1 MCNERQA
8 MNLPFAGAAEENKVV
23 ILEAIRPY
31 LRGKVLEIGSG
42 TGQHAVYFAAE
53 IPQLHWQTSD
63 LEPNL
68 IGVRAWIE
76 DSGLQNLP
84 PPLLLDV
91 RGSWLQQEFDTV
103 YTANSFHIM
112 DSTAVASCMAGS
124 AACLRVGGNLIVYG
138 PFNYGSS
145 FTSPSNERFDAMLK
159 MNDPGSGIKDFE
171 WLDELARSAGMNLQ
185 CDIEMPANNRCLV
198 WKKRTI

>member
-1 MCNERQA
+1 
-8 MNLPFAGAAEENKVV
+8 MNLPFAGAAEQNKEV
-23 ILEAIRPY
+23 ILQAIRPY
-31 LRGKVLEIGSG
+31 LRGNVLEIGSG

-63 LEPNL
+63 LAPNL
-68 IGVRAWIE
+68 VGIRAWIE
-76 DSGLQNLP
+76 DSGLRNLP

-91 RGSWLQQEFDTV
+91 TASWPQLQCDTV
-103 YTANSFHIM
+103 YSANSFHIM
-112 DSTAVASCMAGS
+112 DSLAVERCIIGC
-124 AACLRVGGNLIVYG
+124 AACLGADGNLIVYG
-138 PFNYGSS
+138 PFNYGGS

-171 WLDELARSAGMNLQ
+171 WLDELARAAGMNLQ

>member
-1 MCNERQA
+1 

-23 ILEAIRPY
+23 ILQAIRPY
-31 LRGKVLEIGSG
+31 LRGRVLEIGSG

-53 IPQLHWQTSD
+53 IPELHWQTSD

-68 IGVRAWIE
+68 VGVRAWID

-84 PPLLLDV
+84 PPLLLDAK
-91 RGSWLQQEFDTV
+91 GNWPPLEFDTV
-103 YTANSFHIM
+103 YTANTFHIM
-112 DSTAVASCMAGS
+112 DSAAVSSCIAGS
-124 AACLRVGGNLIVYG
+124 AACLRVGGKLIVYG
-138 PFNYGSS
+138 PFNYDGR

-159 MNDPGSGIKDFE
+159 VNDPGSGIKDFE

-185 CDIEMPANNRCLV
+185 CDIEMPANNRCLI

>member
-112 DSTAVASCMAGS
+112 DSTAVASCMDGS

-138 PFNYGSS
+138 PFNYGGS

>member
-1 MCNERQA
+1 

-23 ILEAIRPY
+23 ILQAIRPY
-31 LRGKVLEIGSG
+31 LRGRVLEIGSG

-53 IPQLHWQTSD
+53 IPELHWQTSD

-68 IGVRAWIE
+68 VAVRAWID

-84 PPLLLDV
+84 PPLLLDAK
-91 RGSWLQQEFDTV
+91 GNWPPLEFDTV
-103 YTANSFHIM
+103 YTANTFHIM
-112 DSTAVASCMAGS
+112 DSAAVSSCIAGS
-124 AACLRVGGNLIVYG
+124 AACLRVGGKLIVYG
-138 PFNYGSS
+138 PFNYDGR

-159 MNDPGSGIKDFE
+159 VNDPGSGIKDFE

-185 CDIEMPANNRCLV
+185 CDIEMPANNRCLI

>member
-1 MCNERQA
+1 

-23 ILEAIRPY
+23 ILQAIRPY

-53 IPQLHWQTSD
+53 LPELHWQTSD

-91 RGSWLQQEFDTV
+91 TGSWPPLEFDTV

-112 DSTAVASCMAGS
+112 DSTAVSNCMAGS
-124 AACLRVGGNLIVYG
+124 AACLRVGGKLIVYG
-138 PFNYGSS
+138 PFNYGGL
-145 FTSPSNERFDAMLK
+145 FTSLSNERFDGMLK
-159 MNDPGSGIKDFE
+159 INDPGSGIKDFE
-171 WLDELARSAGMNLQ
+171 WLDGLARSVGMNLQ
-185 CDIEMPANNRCLV
+185 YDIEMPANNRCLI
-198 WKKRTI
+198 WKKRTL